1 MCSRP
6 LSAGLLRLLLLS
18 TLGPL
23 VACSQPE
30 NKPVVTIFHAASM
43 SRSLAEVAEHFS
55 AQRPGLDLR
64 LEPSGSTV
72 AARKVAEL
80 GRRADLVI
88 SADRRIID
96 RLLLP
101 DHASWTLPLLSN
113 EIVLAHLA
121 HSSHTDEIN
130 ADNWT
135 ELLLDTQ
142 LRLGRAN
149 EDTAPLG
156 IHTLLVWKLA
166 ERAAGANGLGL
177 AAKLTTRCRP
187 EHVVPDV
194 GELVSLLQ
202 ARAID
207 YAFVFRS
214 IAEEHNLKVV
224 RLPSQINLG
233 SAAHAQSY
241 AGVQIPVRLAKNGTK
256 TKLAG
261 APIQYGLTIPQNA
274 PNPDGAQQVVAFLF
288 SPAGRAILQSSG
300 FTPLPP
306 LTGEAAQKLPTRL
319 RQILATGK
327 AAP

>member
-1 MCSRP
+1 LRP

-23 VACSQPE
+23 MACSQTE

-43 SRSLAEVAEHFS
+43 SRSLATVAERLS
-55 AQRPGLDLR
+55 ARQPGLDLR

-101 DHASWTLPLLSN
+101 DHASWSLPLLSN

-121 HSSHTDEIN
+121 HSRHTDEID
-130 ADNWT
+130 AKNWT
-135 ELLLDTQ
+135 ELLLDPQ

-149 EDTAPLG
+149 EHTAPLG

-166 ERAAGANGLGL
+166 ERAAGADGAGL
-177 AAKLTTRCRP
+177 AAKLTARCRP

-214 IAEEHNLKVV
+214 IAEEHNLKLV
-224 RLPSQINLG
+224 RLAPEINLG
-233 SAAHAQSY
+233 STAQAESY
-241 AGVQIPVRLAKNGTK
+241 AGVQIQVRLLKDGNK
-256 TKLAG
+256 TTLAG
-261 APIQYGLTIPQNA
+261 APIQYGLTIPNKA
-274 PNPDGAQQVVAFLF
+274 PNPQGAQQVVAFLF
-288 SPAGRAILQSSG
+288 SPEGRAILQGSG
-300 FTPLPP
+300 FIPLPP
-306 LTGEAAQKLPTRL
+306 VTGEAARKLPARL
-319 RQILATGK
+319 RQMLDRGQVSR
-327 AAP
+327 